1 MTHAH
6 RFPRSARVLTAAEF
20 TRAFAAGRKANG
32 RLFRCIFLAQ
42 QEEHGDSS
50 SARLGMAIS
59 RKVDKRAVE
68 RNRIRRLIREWFRHR
83 NAHWPAGSL
92 IVTGRPEASGVSADQ
107 LHADLDAIARKLGLK
122 AATPATTMPDSAR
135 TPPLGE
141 GS

>member
-1 MTHAH
+1 
-6 RFPRSARVLTAAEF
+6 
-20 TRAFAAGRKANG
+20 
-32 RLFRCIFLAQ
+32 
-42 QEEHGDSS
+42 
-50 SARLGMAIS
+50 MAIS